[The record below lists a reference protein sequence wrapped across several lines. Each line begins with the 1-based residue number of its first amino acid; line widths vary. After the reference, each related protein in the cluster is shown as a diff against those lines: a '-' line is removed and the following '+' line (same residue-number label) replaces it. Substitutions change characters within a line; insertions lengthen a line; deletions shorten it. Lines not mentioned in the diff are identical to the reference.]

1 MRSNLYRLPKPM
13 GQFELNDTTNLL
25 VEAMQKPDFYDHP
38 VDKVEFVETHISWI
52 FLAGAYA
59 YKVKKPYDLGF
70 LDFSTLEKR
79 RYFCQEELRLN
90 RRFAPQLYLAVIPVS
105 KVAGRYAPGSEQV
118 VEYALKMKRF
128 PSDAQLDRMLA
139 AGRLDR
145 HHLLRFAEKIADGHA
160 HLPTWPKAKP
170 FDAEDF
176 ILAPAQQNFDQLRP
190 LALSSE
196 AIERLDELER
206 WSRDAFERLSPL
218 IHARHAQGFVREC
231 HGDIHLANMVWLN
244 NEPVLFDCIEF
255 NEHLRWIDVV
265 NDIAFLMMDMDDRG
279 ETSLGWS
286 FLNRYLRRT
295 GDYRGM
301 ALLKFYLVYRAL
313 VRAKVGFLRLHQEH
327 LTSEERIA
335 VESLARSYLDLA
347 HSYIQQSAPAL
358 FITHGFSASGKST
371 FVDDL
376 SPLCRALSLH
386 ADVERKRMYGLKP
399 EVHSASGKIGHG
411 IYSDSASR
419 KTYQFLRDLTGD
431 LLGYGFTV
439 IVDATFIKKKW
450 RQMMRHL
457 ADSHNVPFMILDF
470 QVAENELL
478 RRIVQ
483 RSKEQDAISDA
494 TETVLRHQLANADP
508 LGEAE
513 IADSLVV
520 ASGTTPET
528 LAAIIAER
536 AVS

>member
-1 MRSNLYRLPKPM
+1 M

-38 VDKVEFVETHISWI
+38 VDQVEFVETHISWI

-79 RYFCQEELRLN
+79 RHFCQEELRLN
-90 RRFAPQLYLAVIPVS
+90 RRFAPQLYLAVIPLS
-105 KVAGRYAPGSEQV
+105 KVDGKYAPGTEHV

-139 AGRLDR
+139 AGKLER
-145 HHLLRFAEKIADGHA
+145 HHLLRFAEKIADSHA
-160 HLPTWPKAKP
+160 HLPTWPKTQP
-170 FDAEDF
+170 FDVEDF

-196 AIERLDELER
+196 SIERLDELEH

-218 IHARHAQGFVREC
+218 IHSRHAQGFVREC

-265 NDIAFLMMDMDDRG
+265 NDIAFLMMDLDDRG
-279 ETSLGWS
+279 ETSPGWS
-286 FLNRYLRRT
+286 FLNRYLRWT

-313 VRAKVGFLRLHQEH
+313 VRAKVGFLRLNQEH

-335 VESLARSYLDLA
+335 EESLARSYLDLA
-347 HSYIQQSAPAL
+347 HSYIQPTSPAL
-358 FITHGFSASGKST
+358 VITHGFSASGKST
-371 FVDDL
+371 FVEDL
-376 SPLCRALSLH
+376 SPLCPALSLH
-386 ADVERKRMYGLKP
+386 SDVERKRLSTP
-399 EVHSASGKIGHG
+399 V
-411 IYSDSASR
+411 
-419 KTYQFLRDLTGD
+419 
-431 LLGYGFTV
+431 
-439 IVDATFIKKKW
+439 FISSKRPPREPYTQRRGNNPSTRNW
-450 RQMMRHL
+450 LHTQCWSQMMRHL

-470 QVAENELL
+470 HVAESELL

-483 RSKEQDAISDA
+483 RSKEQDTISDA

-513 IADSLVV
+513 IADSLFVSPET
-520 ASGTTPET
+520 APET
-528 LAAIIAER
+528 LATMIAKR
-536 AVS
+536 AFS